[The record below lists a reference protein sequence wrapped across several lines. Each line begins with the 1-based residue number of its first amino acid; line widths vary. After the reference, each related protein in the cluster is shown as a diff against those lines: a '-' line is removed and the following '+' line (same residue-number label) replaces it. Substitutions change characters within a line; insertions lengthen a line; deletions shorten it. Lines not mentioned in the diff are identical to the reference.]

1 MRLLIFI
8 LLFSLGADAQIIK
21 ANSFYRITAAPAG
34 CTNKI
39 LDDYSGAYV
48 ALSLRLLDCNY
59 AGSAIRV
66 RRSSDN
72 AEQDIGFVSN
82 YLDTAGM
89 KTFVGANNGFVVTW
103 YDQSGNG
110 YNATQST
117 AGYQPAIISS
127 GNIYYDTG
135 LPSILFD
142 GFDDYISASTGTIS
156 TTEISIFTVF
166 NKTATGYFRN
176 VYSRASTI
184 SASGSFD
191 YISTGWVAVH
201 VNGSNVSSYK
211 DAVNALSGW
220 TANTTYLGYARL
232 SGSNVYLTANGA
244 SEASASGA
252 TNSINSNLLSLGK
265 DVLSGDS
272 YLNGYVTE
280 TILYIS
286 NQSSNSAAIRSNI
299 NSFYTIY

>member
-8 LLFSLGADAQIIK
+8 LLLSLGADAQIIK

-89 KTFVGANNGFVVTW
+89 KTFVGANNGLVVTW

-110 YNATQST
+110 QNATQPTSS
-117 AGYQPAIISS
+117 YQPAIITS
-127 GNIYYDTG
+127 GNINYDTG
-135 LPSILFD
+135 WPAILFD
-142 GFDDYISASTGTIS
+142 GSDDVLVASITTVS
-156 TTEISIFTVF
+156 TTEISSFSVF
-166 NKTATGYFRN
+166 NKTAAGGASNT
-176 VYSRASTI
+176 YSRI
-184 SASGSFD
+184 SILKVSGSYD
-191 YISTGWVAVH
+191 YFSTGWPI
-201 VNGSNVSSYK
+201 VNIAMPNVSSYK
-211 DAVNALSGW
+211 EAVSALTSW

-232 SGSNVYLTANGA
+232 SGSTVYITANGA
-244 SEASASGA
+244 SEVSTGGA
-252 TNSINSNLLSLGK
+252 TNAISSNQFNVGADEILS
-265 DVLSGDS
+265 DS

-286 NQSSNSAAIRSNI
+286 NQSSNSAGIRSNI

>member
-1 MRLLIFI
+1 MRLLIII
-8 LLFSLGADAQIIK
+8 LLFSTSLHGQIIR
-21 ANSFYRITAAPAG
+21 ANSFYRVTAAPAG

-82 YLDTAGM
+82 YLDTSAM
-89 KTFVGANNGFVVTW
+89 KTFVGANNGLVVTW

-117 AGYQPAIISS
+117 AGYQPAIITS
-127 GNIYYDTG
+127 GAVNYNNG
-135 LPSILFD
+135 KPAILFD
-142 GFDDYISASTGTIS
+142 GSDDVLLSSIASVS
-156 TTEISIFTVF
+156 TTEISVFSLF
-166 NKTATGYFRN
+166 NKTATGGASN
-176 VYSRASTI
+176 VYSRIVTLK
-184 SASGSFD
+184 ASGSYD
-191 YISTGWVAVH
+191 YLNTGWISTYVYTTD
-201 VNGSNVSSYK
+201 VSSYK
-211 DAVNALSGW
+211 DAVTTTSGW
-220 TANTTYLGYARL
+220 TANTTYLAYARL
-232 SGSNVYLTANGA
+232 SGSTVYLTANGA
-244 SEASASGA
+244 SEASTGGA
-252 TNSINSNLLSLGK
+252 NNTISSNQFNVGS
-265 DVLSGDS
+265 DAVLPES
-272 YLNGYVTE
+272 YLNGYIQE

-286 NQSSNSAAIRSNI
+286 NQSSNSAGIRSNI